1 LTRLAEL
8 ELLAGLFA
16 GVFAEAELDEAELA
30 EADFFAEA
38 NFFAEADFFAEAALS
53 RAPSGTFLRG

>member
-16 GVFAEAELDEAELA
+16 GVFAEAELDEDELLDEAELF
-30 EADFFAEA
+30 ADF
-38 NFFAEADFFAEAALS
+38 ALS
-53 RAPSGTFLRG
+53 RTPSGTFLSG